1 MKVKVYASLHG
12 SKIVRKD
19 EAQDYAMDKLG
30 IEIKPKGE
38 YGVLTLEQIDFLETF
53 TDWYFS
59 GDWIEKYVDDNEC

>member
-1 MKVKVYASLHG
+1 MKVKVYASLHD

-19 EAQDYAMDKLG
+19 EGQDYAMDKLG

-38 YGVLTLEQIDFLETF
+38 HGVLTLEQIDFLETF

-59 GDWIEKYVDDNEC
+59 GDWIEKYVDDNDC

>member
-1 MKVKVYASLHG
+1 MKVKAYVSLHG

-19 EAQDYAMDKLG
+19 EAQDYAMNELG

-38 YGVLTLEQIDFLETF
+38 HGVLTSEQSDFLAEF

-59 GDWIEKYVDDNEC
+59 GDWIEKYVDENDC